1 MTTKILKHTTIILL
15 FFAITTASSK
25 AQTAF
30 KAGETLQYSLY
41 YNWKFIWV
49 KAGSAT
55 MTITRS
61 SFNNTPTFLT
71 RLLMRGSQ
79 KADNYFVLRDT
90 LMSHVAT
97 DNLRPLYYKKND
109 IEGSSH
115 RKREAW
121 YHYSDNRCRAIQR
134 YTRKDGRVTNKDET
148 HPAQIHDM
156 LSILLNARNYNT
168 SQWKPGK
175 RINFLMTD
183 GNGVKNH
190 SLIYRGT
197 EKIKIRNNGTKYR
210 CLKLSFVEKRNN
222 KEKEVITFYV
232 SDDSNH
238 IPVRLDMNLNFGSAK
253 AFLTN
258 HSGLKNP
265 MKAQY

>member
-1 MTTKILKHTTIILL
+1 MTTKILRHTTAILL
-15 FFAITTASSK
+15 LLAITSACAK

-55 MTITRS
+55 MTITQS
-61 SFNNTPTFLT
+61 SYNNTPTYLS
-71 RLLMRGSQ
+71 RLLMRSSQ
-79 KADNYFVLRDT
+79 KADNYFTLRDT
-90 LMSHVAT
+90 LMSHVT
-97 DNLRPLYYKKND
+97 IDNLRPLYYKKND

-121 YHYSDNRCRAIQR
+121 YHYPDNRCRAIQR
-134 YTRKDGRVTNKDET
+134 YTRKDGRVTSKDET
-148 HPAQIHDM
+148 RSEQIHDM

-190 SLIYRGT
+190 TLIYRGT

-253 AFLTN
+253 AFLTDY
-258 HSGLKNP
+258 SGLKSP

>member
-1 MTTKILKHTTIILL
+1 MRLIPEGTAKQSHLNTLALRLAVLIAT
-15 FFAITTASSK
+15 ITTSVAAIGQANEYRAYYLDVTASMEDNGIWQPVKETLKEAIKKITDETTTLEIVAWTDDNHKNGPSLKRKADENGKRELCKFIDELQTVSNCHTDVYVPFEDFCSK
-25 AQTAF
+25 HAQD
-30 KAGETLQYSLY
+30 KGET
-41 YNWKFIWV
+41 
-49 KAGSAT
+49 
-55 MTITRS
+55 
-61 SFNNTPTFLT
+61 
-71 RLLMRGSQ
+71 
-79 KADNYFVLRDT
+79 YF
-90 LMSHVAT
+90 
-97 DNLRPLYYKKND
+97 
-109 IEGSSH
+109 
-115 RKREAW
+115 
-121 YHYSDNRCRAIQR
+121 
-134 YTRKDGRVTNKDET
+134 
-148 HPAQIHDM
+148 
-156 LSILLNARNYNT
+156 
-168 SQWKPGK
+168 
-175 RINFLMTD
+175 FLMTD